1 MTTFYCEVPGDIYKV
16 SRVVDPFGR
25 QATFSYN
32 GSGQLVTITDAIG
45 MQSHLRYQTGDMV
58 ASMTTPYGT
67 TAFARSQSSTV
78 DRWIEVTDPLGGKE
92 RVESK
97 SCAWNQQ

>member
-45 MQSHLRYQTGDMV
+45 MQ
-58 ASMTTPYGT
+58 
-67 TAFARSQSSTV
+67 
-78 DRWIEVTDPLGGKE
+78 
-92 RVESK
+92 
-97 SCAWNQQ
+97 

>member
-1 MTTFYCEVPGDIYKV
+1 M
-16 SRVVDPFGR
+16 VDPFGR

-67 TAFARSQSSTV
+67 TAFARSQSSAV
-78 DRWIEVTDPLGGKE
+78 DSLRFPRFCGLGCDKGKDSHEEQEE
-92 RVESK
+92 RSALRPRV
-97 SCAWNQQ
+97 